1 MCGERNR
8 AVKREEG
15 IGKKGAFSHDGGVT
29 PSRLPARVLRPSGAR
44 PGPTEVATETGRWAT
59 CHRHVAAPIGG
70 AETCLPRWGRCHR
83 GAMTEGVA
91 ALVVLSPLPPPTSFV
106 SGGNWLTVVGGGFLF
121 LLIISFSKGAGL
133 ACRLGRR
140 WTVATGDHRPP
151 LYPPRGR
158 AHPARRMSLSCREF
172 RKSET
177 RPSKSSNARLGSC
190 AHPRKGPLSPGL
202 LQKRGF
208 KGGWSRLPPRSAMDG
223 RHWRPSPPFEMRC
236 IEYSPPP
243 VQKSYPPFLIPLTGG
258 GRGWGEMG
266 YPPVAP
272 MA

>member
-1 MCGERNR
+1 M
-8 AVKREEG
+8 
-15 IGKKGAFSHDGGVT
+15 
-29 PSRLPARVLRPSGAR
+29 
-44 PGPTEVATETGRWAT
+44 ATETGRWAT

-121 LLIISFSKGAGL
+121 LLIISFSKGAVSAAASVGDGRSPL
-133 ACRLGRR
+133 ATIAPLCIPHGGERTPRGVCLYLAASFAKAKLGRASR
-140 WTVATGDHRPP
+140 ATRD
-151 LYPPRGR
+151 LAR
-158 AHPARRMSLSCREF
+158 AHTPVR
-172 RKSET
+172 
-177 RPSKSSNARLGSC
+177 ARL
-190 AHPRKGPLSPGL
+190 ALDYYKKGVS
-202 LQKRGF
+202 
-208 KGGWSRLPPRSAMDG
+208 KGAIA
-223 RHWRPSPPFEMRC
+223 PFEMRC